1 MKNIKNIIF
10 DLGGV
15 LIDWNPKYVY
25 REVFETEEKVDWFL
39 ENICISEWNI
49 QQDAG
54 RTLAE
59 GTEIKVKE
67 HPEWEKEIRLF
78 YGRWEDMLGEAIE
91 ETVAILKYFSE
102 HKNYKI
108 YALTNWSYETFPVAL
123 DRFDFLSWFEGIL
136 VSGEEKLI
144 KPDPA
149 IYHLMMEKYKLIP
162 EECIFIDDNKE
173 NVSGARGV
181 GIHAFNFSSASK
193 LKNDL
198 NSILELEIT

>member
-25 REVFETEEKVDWFL
+25 REVFKTEEKVDWFL
-39 ENICISEWNI
+39 NNICVSEWNI

-54 RTLAE
+54 RTLKE

-78 YGRWEDMLGEAIE
+78 YDRWEDMLGDAIE
-91 ETVAILKYFSE
+91 ETVSIFKYFSD
-102 HKNYKI
+102 HKDYKV
-108 YALTNWSYETFPVAL
+108 YALTNWSHETFPVAL
-123 DRFDFLSWFEGIL
+123 DRFSFLQRFDGIL

-144 KPDPA
+144 KPDSA
-149 IYHLMMEKYKLIP
+149 IYKLMMEKYKLIP
-162 EECIFIDDNKE
+162 EQCIFIDDNKD
-173 NVSGARGV
+173 NITGARGV
-181 GIHAFNFSSASK
+181 GLHAFHFSSAAK
-193 LKNDL
+193 LRNDL
-198 NSILELEIT
+198 NSILELDIA